1 MTIPDPT
8 TDEIDLGQL
17 LWAVLESWCT
27 LVVGAVSGAL
37 LGAVF
42 FFNQPYQVE
51 VEIRPLG
58 VDQRARFTPLNN
70 YLQNIKAEALQPT
83 AGKLLV
89 RYAEALRDPALFQV
103 ATSSQLAALISRT
116 PEADPDAFALSAWAQ
131 FELLDPD
138 YDEKRRTGSK
148 FHRIQI
154 NTQNPTEASKL
165 LQAWMA
171 GANQKVK
178 ADTQLEISQYAKAFD
193 QSIQR
198 RLEDDARAV
207 RYRLEDY
214 RKELAQRLALL
225 NEQADIARTLKI
237 RKATIESVE
246 FSSKNAFVT
255 NVKTDSPLYLRG
267 YEALEREITILS
279 ERKNER
285 DFISEIIKLEA
296 SLRAAKDDPT
306 AERISR
312 LLVESP
318 IGEASFKVAQYSPA
332 YDFLFVRKKGLA
344 LFSALGVMG
353 GGFAALLWVFVA
365 QALRRA
371 RQSGAAPTV

>member
-1 MTIPDPT
+1 MPEPT

-17 LWAVLESWCT
+17 LWTVLESWRS
-27 LVVGAVSGAL
+27 LVVGAAIGGL
-37 LGAVF
+37 LGAATF
-42 FFNQPYQVE
+42 FKQPYHFE
-51 VEIRPLG
+51 VELRPLG

-83 AGKLLV
+83 ASKLLG

-103 ATSSQLAALISRT
+103 ATSSQLAALISKT
-116 PEADPDAFALSAWAQ
+116 PDTNPDALALSAWAQ

-154 NTQNPTEASKL
+154 NTQNPTEASEL

-267 YEALEREITILS
+267 YEALEREIAILS

-306 AERISR
+306 VARINR
-312 LLVESP
+312 LFGESP
-318 IGEASFKVAQYSPA
+318 IGETSFQIIQHSPIH
-332 YDFLFVRKKGLA
+332 DFLFGRKRGLA
-344 LFSALGVMG
+344 SFGALGAMG
-353 GGFAALLWVFVA
+353 GGFVALLWVFVA